1 MRFKNP
7 PVATIRLNQQEVGME
22 KISGILPKSARVSSV
37 DMKDSAPVRPG
48 TPSFGRPEGV
58 SSLREAA
65 IGQTASRATKIQSER
80 MDWKTKDMQQAAMA
94 RELSDN
100 FFRSR
105 VAQPEIAES
114 MGNVSEPVA
123 TYNAEAVSTP
133 VTYAPISGFANTDSE
148 AASEAPS
155 ELYPRGSFID
165 VQA

>member
-1 MRFKNP
+1 
-7 PVATIRLNQQEVGME
+7 ME

-114 MGNVSEPVA
+114 MGSVSEPVA
-123 TYNAEAVSTP
+123 IYNAEA
-133 VTYAPISGFANTDSE
+133 VTYAPISGLANVDNE
-148 AASEAPS
+148 AATEAPS

>member
-1 MRFKNP
+1 
-7 PVATIRLNQQEVGME
+7 ME

-48 TPSFGRPEGV
+48 TPAFGRPEGV

-65 IGQTASRATKIQSER
+65 IGQTASRAAKIHSDR
-80 MDWKTKDMQQAAMA
+80 MDWKTKDLQQAEMA

-105 VAQPEIAES
+105 VSQPEIS
-114 MGNVSEPVA
+114 DSTNVGAPTA
-123 TYNAEAVSTP
+123 GYNAEPASAP
-133 VTYAPISGFANTDSE
+133 AYAPVGTFADVDAQADGE
-148 AASEAPS
+148 VPA
-155 ELYPRGSFID
+155 ELYPRGSFLD